1 MNLFTGLISSNTQ
14 RIPLQDHNSHLCFQ
28 AHTTE
33 KEHLG
38 LTRFLYIDANFYLP
52 FTAQPGTANKFADF
66 FHYDTTGKKLLY
78 LKLCATCLAQHQ
90 NETWMNGLT
99 KTLKDFHV
107 PFCLPPHKG
116 GAHLHKSHCSRTHVM
131 KITTL
136 LSCSRSCLH
145 KFIARWIAVYIQ

>member
-1 MNLFTGLISSNTQ
+1 MTLI
-14 RIPLQDHNSHLCFQ
+14 PMYV
-28 AHTTE
+28 
-33 KEHLG
+33 LG
-38 LTRFLYIDANFYLP
+38 ITRFLYIDANFYLP
-52 FTAQPGTANKFADF
+52 FTAQPGTPNKFADF
-66 FHYDTTGKKLLY
+66 FHYNITGKKLLY

-116 GAHLHKSHCSRTHVM
+116 GAHLHKNDCSRTHVM

-136 LSCSRSCLH
+136 LSCSSSCLH
-145 KFIARWIAVYIQ
+145 KFIARWIAVYTQ